1 MLSTSLRACARAAGK
16 EIAIEDSSFAVELA
30 PGAGETLEIGMRRY
44 ANGPTFAF
52 PWDR

>member
-1 MLSTSLRACARAAGK
+1 MPSTSLQACAWGGK
-16 EIAIEDSSFAVELA
+16 ETAIDDSSFAVELA